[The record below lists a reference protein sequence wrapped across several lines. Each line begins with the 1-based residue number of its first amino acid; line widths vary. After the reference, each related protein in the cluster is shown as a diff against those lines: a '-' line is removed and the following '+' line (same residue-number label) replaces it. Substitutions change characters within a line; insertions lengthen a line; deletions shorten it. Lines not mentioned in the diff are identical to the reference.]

1 LAATYLVLLLEADM
15 AETYEELRKLSM
27 DELIQR
33 YDRVAKNTV
42 DSQLFLR
49 EEIARRD
56 AEAQTAQM
64 IRINNQ
70 MRYMTIIITISTI
83 ISTVAVIIS
92 ILR

>member
-1 LAATYLVLLLEADM
+1 M

>member
-1 LAATYLVLLLEADM
+1 M
-15 AETYEELRKLSM
+15 AETYKELRKLSM

-33 YDRVAKNTV
+33 YDRVAKTTV

-70 MRYMTIIITISTI
+70 MRWMTIIITISTI
-83 ISTVAVIIS
+83 ISTVAVIINMT
-92 ILR
+92 